1 MMSDAKTDD
10 TSYTGFVR
18 SLEDALQVV
27 KAYELATKSRFVCI
41 MRPRLFGRKGNLTC
55 CCNIE
60 HVCTVVQVPV
70 VHGAIGALW
79 KEFPIAIRSLALPHP
94 VYFSQLP

>member
-10 TSYTGFVR
+10 TTYTGFVR

-41 MRPRLFGRKGNLTC
+41 MRPRLFGRKGNLTY

-60 HVCTVVQVPV
+60 HVCTVV
-70 VHGAIGALW
+70 
-79 KEFPIAIRSLALPHP
+79 KERTRCTWHNWSPMERLSNR
-94 VYFSQLP
+94 